1 MIITIDTERSS
12 PEEIRK
18 AVRILVALEDSTDE
32 IRGSIRVLY
41 DILAGK
47 VNEERRRY
55 REAAR
60 RRASLDRL
68 GRKGAG
74 KVQPGVAKGS
84 GMFQGE
90 ATGY

>member
-32 IRGSIRVLY
+32 IRGSIRALY
-41 DILAGK
+41 DLLAGK

-55 REAAR
+55 REVAR
-60 RRASLDRL
+60 RRAGSGRL
-68 GRKGAG
+68 ERSVAGRG
-74 KVQPGVAKGS
+74 QPGVARGG